1 MGMVRAW
8 KRTVERSLD
17 THVSRKVRGEHGAPG
32 FVVVLLLA
40 SLMACNTADAR
51 IRESG
56 PGAAVLSASA
66 ESDPL
71 LAAMKEELAREKELL
86 LLPGM
91 QRPYFMEYR
100 LEDIRNYEAVANF
113 GALTREGETH
123 QRVVR
128 VQVRIGDYATDSS

>member
-1 MGMVRAW
+1 MVCAW

-56 PGAAVLSASA
+56 PGVAVLSASA

-71 LAAMKEELAREKELL
+71 LAAMKEELAREKDS
-86 LLPGM
+86 
-91 QRPYFMEYR
+91 F
-100 LEDIRNYEAVANF
+100 VARF
-113 GALTREGETH
+113 QWA
-123 QRVVR
+123 
-128 VQVRIGDYATDSS
+128 